1 MNPMKKLF
9 LILSLVIVN
18 LIHSQ
23 IIKIKVFETITYDR
37 EDTKGL
43 MSVIYQTPENAVLES
58 ANCEYVLDFGNNTIK
73 YYWNGDLEAEMSFI
87 FEKVSHLYIVN
98 FVYENFDTGEGI
110 IVDLD
115 PRNER
120 FIWFSKMDNLHHIEK
135 GTKFEIVKGS

>member
-1 MNPMKKLF
+1 MKSILF
-9 LILSLVIVN
+9 IFSMVLINHL
-18 LIHSQ
+18 HSQ
-23 IIKIKVFETITYDR
+23 IIRIKVFETITFEK
-37 EDTKGL
+37 EDTMGL

-58 ANCEYVLDFGNNTIK
+58 ADCEYVLDFGNNTIK
-73 YYWNGDLEAEMSFI
+73 YYWKGDLEIEMSFT